1 MNELETLAMTVGKI
15 LMKHRWRIS
24 TAESCTGGLLAGTLT
39 AVPGISEVFDGS
51 VVAYQNRVKEELLQ
65 VPHEILVRHG
75 AVSTECA
82 AAMAEGARKLFRTDF
97 ALSTTGIAGPGGGT
111 PEKPVGTVCF
121 GIASSVTV
129 RSIRKHFEGDR
140 ETVRLQS
147 VRTALELL
155 LEEMENRIE
164 KEAGPGET
172 NTGPI
177 KINQ

>member
-1 MNELETLAMTVGKI
+1 MNELETLAMTVGKV
-15 LMKHRWRIS
+15 LLEHHWRIG
-24 TAESCTGGLLAGTLT
+24 TAESCTGGLLAGALT
-39 AVPGISEVFDGS
+39 AVPGISRVFEGS
-51 VVAYQNRVKEELLQ
+51 VVAYQNRVKEHLLS

-82 AAMAEGARKLFRTDF
+82 AAMAKGLKELLGTDF
-97 ALSTTGIAGPGGGT
+97 AVSTTGIAGPDGGT

-155 LEEMENRIE
+155 MEELENGIG

-172 NTGPI
+172 NKGDD
-177 KINQ
+177 KNK

>member
-1 MNELETLAMTVGKI
+1 MNELETLAGAVGKV
-15 LMKHRWRIS
+15 LMEHHWSVS

-39 AVPGISEVFDGS
+39 AVPGISEVYDGS

-82 AAMAEGARKLFRTDF
+82 AAMAEGARKLLKTDF

-121 GIASSVTV
+121 GIASAGTV
-129 RSIRKHFEGDR
+129 RSIRKHFKGDR
-140 ETVRLQS
+140 EAVRFQS

-155 LEEMENRIE
+155 MEELENRIK
-164 KEAGPGET
+164 KEGET
-172 NTGPI
+172 GEAD
-177 KINQ
+177 KAVR